1 MTARTIDLAVLIAYL
16 AVTVGLGLLFA
27 LRRRGT
33 DDFMAGGRSLPGW
46 AVGLSMFGS
55 YVSSI
60 SFLANPGKSFA
71 ANWGPFVFALATP
84 IAAVAAARWFVP
96 FYRRTGEVS
105 AYSHLER
112 RFGPWA
118 RTYAVVCFLLTQ
130 VARTGTVLYLLALAV
145 SPLTG
150 WSVTTVIV
158 LTGTLMVLYSIF
170 GGIQAVV
177 WVGAVQSIV
186 LVAGPVVCA
195 IVLLSLVPGG
205 AAGVVEAAAPAG
217 KFSLGSLA
225 PDLGQSTFWV
235 VLVYGLT
242 INLGNFG
249 IDQSYVQ
256 RYITTPTLAQ
266 ARRSVWI
273 TAALYVPTAA
283 LFFFIG
289 TALWVLHRTRPEL
302 FPGIDAAGKPD
313 TVFPAFISHQLP
325 LGLAGLVVASIFA
338 ASMDSSLSSMATLTL
353 CDVYKRYVRPHAG
366 ERESIAV
373 LRGATLG
380 WGVLATGAALL
391 MTRAK
396 NVLDVWWEL
405 AGVFSGGMLGL
416 FLLGLIARRARN
428 AAAATAVTVGVLVI
442 CWMTLS
448 PKAAA
453 WPASLHALRSP
464 FHNLMVSVVGTLV
477 ILLVGVVVSRFTRAA
492 PYPVVPI
499 EPEPAGFEPVV
510 ARAGRATIGE
520 GERIS

>member
-1 MTARTIDLAVLIAYL
+1 
-16 AVTVGLGLLFA
+16 
-27 LRRRGT
+27 
-33 DDFMAGGRSLPGW
+33 MAGGRSIPGW

-55 YVSSI
+55 YINSI
-60 SFLANPGKSFA
+60 SFLANPGKAFA
-71 ANWGPFVFALATP
+71 ANWNAFAFTIATP
-84 IAAVAAARWFVP
+84 VAALVAVRWFVP
-96 FYRRTGEVS
+96 FYRKSGEVS
-105 AYSHLER
+105 AYEHLER

-130 VARTGTVLYLLALAV
+130 VARTGTVVYLLALAV

-150 WSVTTVIV
+150 WSVPTVIV

-177 WVGAVQSIV
+177 WVGAVQSAV
-186 LVAGPVVCA
+186 LVAGPVVCV
-195 IVLLSLVPGG
+195 IVLLGLVPGG
-205 AAGVVEAAAPAG
+205 VGGVFETAGAAG
-217 KFSLGSLA
+217 KFSLGSFA
-225 PDLGQSTFWV
+225 PDLTASTFWV
-235 VLVYGLT
+235 VLIYGLT

-256 RYITTPTLAQ
+256 RYISTPTLRQ

-289 TALWVLHRTRPEL
+289 TSLWALHRARPDL
-302 FPGIDAAGKPD
+302 FPANLDAAAKPD
-313 TVFPAFISHQLP
+313 DVFPAFIAGQLP
-325 LGLAGLVVASIFA
+325 LGMAGLVVASIFA

-353 CDVYKRYVRPHAG
+353 CDVYKRYVRPRAG
-366 ERESIAV
+366 ERESLAV
-373 LRGATLG
+373 LRGSTLG

-428 AAAATAVTVGVLVI
+428 AAAVTAVTIGVLVI
-442 CWMTLS
+442 LWMTLS
-448 PKAAA
+448 PKAAS
-453 WPASLHALRSP
+453 WPAPLDGLRSP
-464 FHNLMVSVVGTLV
+464 FHNLMVSVVGTLT
-477 ILLVGVVVSRFTRAA
+477 ILLVGILVSRLEPRTTR
-492 PYPVVPI
+492 
-499 EPEPAGFEPVV
+499 GFGVIDIKPRE
-510 ARAGRATIGE
+510 
-520 GERIS
+520 

>member
-1 MTARTIDLAVLIAYL
+1 MEQLRYIDLAVLVGYL
-16 AVTVGLGLLFA
+16 LLTVGLGCAFA
-27 LRRRGT
+27 LRKRNT
-33 DDFMAGGRSLPGW
+33 DEFMAGGRALPGW

-71 ANWGPFVFALATP
+71 TDWNAFVFTLATP
-84 IAAVAAARWFVP
+84 VAAVVAVRWFVP

-105 AYSHLER
+105 AYEHLGR

-130 VARTGTVLYLLALAV
+130 VARTGTVVYLLALAV

-150 WSVTTVIV
+150 WGVPAVIV

-177 WVGAVQSIV
+177 WVGAVQSAVLITGPIV
-186 LVAGPVVCA
+186 CI
-195 IVLLSLVPGG
+195 IVLLALVPGG
-205 AAGVVEAAAPAG
+205 AGGVIETAGAAG
-217 KFSLGSLA
+217 KFSPGSFAPALGE
-225 PDLGQSTFWV
+225 STFWV

-256 RYITTPTLAQ
+256 RYISTPSVRQ

-273 TAALYVPTAA
+273 TAGLYVPTAA

-302 FPGIDAAGKPD
+302 FPPGLDAAGKPD
-313 TVFPAFISHQLP
+313 SVFPAFISGQLP
-325 LGLAGLVVASIFA
+325 VGLAGLVVASIFA
-338 ASMDSSLSSMATLTL
+338 ASMDSNLSSMATLTL
-353 CDVYKRYVRPHAG
+353 CDLYKRYVRPQAP
-366 ERESIAV
+366 ERESLRV

-428 AAAATAVTVGVLVI
+428 AAAVTAVMIGVLVI
-442 CWMTLS
+442 LWMTLS
-448 PKAAA
+448 PKRAA
-453 WPASLHALRSP
+453 WPASLDALRSP
-464 FHNLMVSVVGTLV
+464 FHSYMIAVIGTLT
-477 ILLVGVVVSRFTRAA
+477 ILLVGLVVSRFTRAA
-492 PYPVVPI
+492 PYPA
-499 EPEPAGFEPVV
+499 EPGPAG
-510 ARAGRATIGE
+510 AGSAAM
-520 GERIS
+520 

>member
-1 MTARTIDLAVLIAYL
+1 VEPLRYADLAVLVGYL
-16 AVTVGLGLLFA
+16 SLTVGLGCAFA
-27 LRRRGT
+27 FRKRDT
-33 DDFMAGGRSLPGW
+33 DEFMAGGRSLPGW

-71 ANWGPFVFALATP
+71 GDWNAFVFTLATP
-84 IAAVAAARWFVP
+84 VAAVVAVRWFVP

-105 AYSHLER
+105 AYEHLGR

-130 VARTGTVLYLLALAV
+130 VTRTGTIIYLLAKAT
-145 SPLTG
+145 SSLTG
-150 WSVTTVIV
+150 FGQPSLIV
-158 LTGTLMVLYSIF
+158 LVGTLMVLYSVF

-177 WVGAVQSIV
+177 WIGAVQSVV
-186 LVAGPVVCA
+186 LVAGPVVCVA
-195 IVLLSLVPGG
+195 VLLWLVPGG
-205 AAGVVEAAAPAG
+205 IGGVIDAAGAAE
-217 KFSLGSLA
+217 KFGIGSFA
-225 PDLGQSTFWV
+225 PDFSSSTFWV

-256 RYITTPTLAQ
+256 RYIATPTLAQ

-289 TALWVLHRTRPEL
+289 TALWALHRARPDL
-302 FPGIDAAGKPD
+302 FPAGLDAAAKPD
-313 TVFPAFISHQLP
+313 DVFPAFIATQLP
-325 LGLAGLVVASIFA
+325 LGMAGLVVASIFA

-366 ERESIAV
+366 ERESLAV
-373 LRGATLG
+373 LRGSTLG

-396 NVLDVWWEL
+396 NVLDVWWEY
-405 AGVFSGGMLGL
+405 AGIFSGGMLGL

-428 AAAATAVTVGVLVI
+428 AAAATGVTIGVLVI
-442 CWMTLS
+442 LWMTLS
-448 PKAAA
+448 PKVAA
-453 WPASLHALRSP
+453 WPASLDALRSP
-464 FHNLMVSVVGTLV
+464 FHNYMTAVVGTLT
-477 ILLVGVVVSRFTRAA
+477 ILLVGLLVSRWR
-492 PYPVVPI
+492 PR
-499 EPEPAGFEPVV
+499 ERRGFEVIDIKPHEERDT
-510 ARAGRATIGE
+510 ARERAG
-520 GERIS
+520 

>member
-1 MTARTIDLAVLIAYL
+1 
-16 AVTVGLGLLFA
+16 F
-27 LRRRGT
+27 
-33 DDFMAGGRSLPGW
+33 LPGW
-46 AVGLSMFGS
+46 AVGLPMFGS

-71 ANWGPFVFALATP
+71 GDWNAFVFTLATP
-84 IAAVAAARWFVP
+84 VAAVVAVRWFVP
-96 FYRRTGEVS
+96 FYRRAGEVS
-105 AYSHLER
+105 AYEHLGR

-130 VARTGTVLYLLALAV
+130 VARTGTVVYLLALAA

-150 WSVTTVIV
+150 WGVPAVIV
-158 LTGTLMVLYSIF
+158 LVGTLMVVASFF
-170 GGIQAVV
+170 GGIQAAV
-177 WVGAVQSIV
+177 WVGAVQSVV
-186 LVAGPVVCA
+186 LVAGPVACA
-195 IVLLSLVPGG
+195 VVLLGLVPGG
-205 AAGVVEAAAPAG
+205 VAGVVETAQEAG
-217 KFSLGSLA
+217 KLGLGSLA
-225 PDLGQSTFWV
+225 PSLAQPTFWV

-289 TALWVLHRTRPEL
+289 TALWALHGARPEL
-302 FPGIDAAGKPD
+302 FPAALDAAAKPD
-313 TVFPAFISHQLP
+313 AVFPAFIAGQLP
-325 LGLAGLVVASIFA
+325 VGLAGLVVASIFA

-380 WGVLATGAALL
+380 WGVVATGAALL

-428 AAAATAVTVGVLVI
+428 ATAVTAVTVGVLVI
-442 CWMTLS
+442 LWMTLS
-448 PKAAA
+448 PKAAM
-453 WPASLHALRSP
+453 WPASLDALRSP
-464 FHNLMVSVVGTLV
+464 FHNLMISVVGTLTV
-477 ILLVGVVVSRFTRAA
+477 LLVGLLVSRWEPRERRGSDLQGVGHRPQHNPERAVNEGRRAA
-492 PYPVVPI
+492 SPRA
-499 EPEPAGFEPVV
+499 EPRQGAD
-510 ARAGRATIGE
+510 AT
-520 GERIS
+520 R